1 MGVTIMSDMIKI
13 KENKSWG
20 ADSGPRFM
28 LTFNTKAS
36 EEQKRK
42 SSYDILSKLIKDN
55 DIIMEVNGS
64 LLNLPPKKRDSFASK
79 FIEDIKA
86 LGLEYRCSNITSAVS
101 NSLLNLFKNKTT
113 EDQVVLAYVPNE
125 IWSRAEM
132 KNLIPF
138 YGARYFVLK
147 EKSDRSKALDY
158 LQNIGENEQFDYF
171 ELIAFDAICLGAM
184 GIYTKNYELSDFK
197 AVLGIS

>member
-1 MGVTIMSDMIKI
+1 MSDMIKI

-20 ADSGPRFM
+20 ADRGPRFM

-42 SSYDILSKLIKDN
+42 SSYDILSKLIGGSDV
-55 DIIMEVNGS
+55 IMEVNGS
-64 LLNLPPKKRDSFASK
+64 LLNLPPKKRDSFAFK
-79 FIEDIKA
+79 FIKDIKA

-132 KNLIPF
+132 KNLIPL

-147 EKSDRSKALDY
+147 EKSDRSKTLDY
-158 LQNIGENEQFDYF
+158 LQNIGEDEQFDYF
-171 ELIAFDAICLGAM
+171 KLIAFDAICLSAM
-184 GIYTKNYELSDFK
+184 GIYTKNYELSDLK
-197 AVLGIS
+197 AALGIS